1 LFAEDRPFDN
11 YQSMSIEQT
20 LEDQIVGLRHVGHVV
35 EDIEKALQHFRKLY
49 GVDTPDGV
57 ATFGGLKLVY
67 LDPGD
72 TGGLLVE
79 LIES

>member
-1 LFAEDRPFDN
+1 
-11 YQSMSIEQT
+11 MSIEQT
-20 LEDQIVGLRHVGHVV
+20 LEEQI
-35 EDIEKALQHFRKLY
+35 
-49 GVDTPDGV
+49 
-57 ATFGGLKLVY
+57 GGLKLVY